1 MISKQDKNSDRLA
14 RHLRV
19 RKKVYGTA
27 AIPRFDVYR
36 SNQHI
41 YVQIINDE
49 VGNTLAA
56 ASTVEKDIIAL
67 TKGKSK
73 KEQAVIVGEVAA
85 KKAIAAGITEVV
97 FDRGGYIYTGRVA
110 SVAEGARKAGL
121 KF

>member
-1 MISKQDKNSDRLA
+1 MITKKDKNSDRLA
-14 RHLRV
+14 RHQRV
-19 RKKVYGTA
+19 RKKVVGTA
-27 AIPRFDVYR
+27 ALPRFDVYR

-49 VGNTLAA
+49 AGATLAA

-67 TKGKSK
+67 VKGKTK
-73 KEQAVIVGEVAA
+73 KEQAGIVGEQAA

-97 FDRGGYIYTGRVA
+97 FDRGGYVYTGRVA
-110 SVAEGARKAGL
+110 SVADGARKAGL